1 MSAQNTRP
9 GSPAAEALD
18 ELLDATRLGGLAT
31 TPGGRVVASVSRPD
45 VKGTAYHSG
54 LVEILGWNSRGTHT
68 AQLPVV
74 DAATGPG
81 AGSDAARGT
90 GRLLPLTRG
99 NASAGG
105 AVLLEDGTTLF
116 TSKRVGEDGSE
127 ADEAQL
133 WALPPRGEAREIA
146 SRPGGFSG
154 IEVVEDADGTPGAR
168 RLFAQFEVHSQA
180 ADEAEHAEL
189 STTRKDAKVTAALH
203 DDFPTRFWNHD
214 LGPTRPVLAV
224 AELPSDLTCAE
235 PTADPVSAASA
246 HRAAQAAAD
255 GAEAPGDVPAG
266 APGGGVGDT
275 DDEDVAT
282 PQLLHFRYVDLP
294 AGRLGGW
301 VVNRQGTAALVAMN
315 GSVGDLLGMS
325 WLYLVDLTDAGA
337 APRLLR
343 EPDADREYS
352 PGEFSP
358 DGRFALI
365 GREQN
370 WTPTAS
376 TDSHVELL
384 DVATGDSREIWSEH
398 DYWVSPVWLDDVTL
412 VASSADQGRGSVW
425 IGGLED
431 AAPRRLA
438 GGPDQDLAFGGL
450 QVAAGQIVTTASGIC
465 VAPFPV
471 RIDPATGQVTPLA
484 NPAEEVVQ
492 TGTLTEVATTAAD
505 GTALRAWLRLPEGE
519 GPHPLVVFA
528 HGGPWGSWNAF
539 TFRWNP
545 NPFVAAGYAVLLPD
559 PAIST
564 GYGQH
569 MIDRGQQELGGAPFA
584 DIMALADATIARSD
598 IDESR
603 QAFAGGSYGGYMA
616 NWVAGHTGDRFRC
629 IITHSGA
636 WHMESKNRTNDN
648 SSWERGMRSD
658 SDTYS
663 PHHAVADIQVP
674 MLITHGARDY
684 RVPIGQAHWLWY
696 DLNAFSATPRD
707 EAGRTRHRFLYFP
720 DEGHWILGR
729 GNAQVWYET
738 FIGFLD
744 QHVHGTEW
752 DKPATLG

>member
-1 MSAQNTRP
+1 MTVENSQHDRSSIT
-9 GSPAAEALD
+9 D
-18 ELLDATRLGGLAT
+18 LLDAARLGGLAT
-31 TPGGRVVASVSRPD
+31 TRSGRVVASVSRPD
-45 VKGTAYHSG
+45 AKGTAYHSG
-54 LVEILGWNSRGTHT
+54 LVEIENWNPSGGHRAEDSR
-68 AQLPVV
+68 A
-74 DAATGPG
+74 DTGH
-81 AGSDAARGT
+81 
-90 GRLLPLTRG
+90 LVPLTRG
-99 NASAGG
+99 NASVGG

-127 ADEAQL
+127 ADDAQL

-146 SRPGGFSG
+146 SRPGGFGS
-154 IEVVEDADGTPGAR
+154 IEVIEGADGTPGAR
-168 RLFAQFEVHSQA
+168 RLLVEIEVHSQA
-180 ADEAEHAEL
+180 TDETEHAEL
-189 STTRKDAKVTAALH
+189 SSTRKDAKVTAALH
-203 DDFPTRFWNHD
+203 DDFPTRFWDHD

-224 AELPSDLTCAE
+224 ADLPSDLTWAE
-235 PTADPVSAASA
+235 PTPDP
-246 HRAAQAAAD
+246 
-255 GAEAPGDVPAG
+255 
-266 APGGGVGDT
+266 
-275 DDEDVAT
+275 DVAPT
-282 PQLLHFRYVDLP
+282 EGDDDAPAPQLLHLRYLDLP
-294 AGRLGGW
+294 EGRLGGW
-301 VVNRQGTAALVAMN
+301 VVDHTGTRALVSMN
-315 GSVGDLLGMS
+315 DSLNGLLGIS
-325 WLYLVDLTDAGA
+325 RLYLLDLAGGA
-337 APRLLR
+337 APQLLF
-343 EPDADREYS
+343 DATDALEYS

-358 DGRFALI
+358 DDTRALI
-365 GREQN
+365 GKHTT
-370 WTPTAS
+370 WTESAS
-376 TDSHVELL
+376 TDTQLQVL
-384 DVATGDSREIWSEH
+384 DLATLTTQDLWPEH
-398 DYWVSPVWLDDVTL
+398 DYWTGPTWLDDATVI
-412 VASSADQGRGSVW
+412 ASSDDQGRGSVW

-484 NPAEEVVQ
+484 NPAEEVAQ

-569 MIDRGQQELGGAPFA
+569 MIDRGQQELGGAPFT

-629 IITHSGA
+629 IITHASLWDTEAMG
-636 WHMESKNRTNDN
+636 HTTDN
-648 SSWERGMRSD
+648 SGWDRPMR
-658 SDTYS
+658 TQNAQFNPKRY
-663 PHHAVADIQVP
+663 VGDIQVP
-674 MLITHGARDY
+674 MLVIHGDHDY
-684 RVPIGQAHWLWY
+684 RVPISQGHALWY

>member
-1 MSAQNTRP
+1 MSDPHTQPET
-9 GSPAAEALD
+9 PAADVLAA
-18 ELLDATRLGGLAT
+18 LLDATRLGGLAT
-31 TPGGRVVASVSRPD
+31 TRGGRVVASVSAPD
-45 VKGTAYHSG
+45 TQGTAYHSG
-54 LVEILGWNSRGTHT
+54 LVEILGWNARGTHT

-74 DAATGPG
+74 DDAGHPG
-81 AGSDAARGT
+81 RPGRGSGASASAGH
-90 GRLLPLTRG
+90 LVPLTRG
-99 NASAGG
+99 NASVGG

-127 ADEAQL
+127 ADDAQL

-146 SRPGGFSG
+146 ARPGGFGS
-154 IEVVEDADGTPGAR
+154 IEVVEDADGVPGAR
-168 RLFAQFEVHSQA
+168 RLLVELEVHSQA

-189 STTRKDAKVTAALH
+189 SKARKDAKVTAALH

-224 AELPSDLTCAE
+224 ADLPSDLTWAK
-235 PTADPVSAASA
+235 PTAGRAGAGSAG
-246 HRAAQAAAD
+246 AD
-255 GAEAPGDVPAG
+255 RDVPAG
-266 APGGGVGDT
+266 TSTGDDAGAT
-275 DDEDVAT
+275 AASDEDAPE

-294 AGRLGGW
+294 EGRLGGW
-301 VVNRQGTAALVAMN
+301 VVNRQGTSALVSMN

-325 WLYLVDLTDAGA
+325 WLYLVDLTGRGT
-337 APRLLR
+337 APQLLR
-343 EPDADREYS
+343 EPDAEKEYS
-352 PGEFSP
+352 PGPFSP
-358 DGRFALI
+358 DGRSALI

-376 TDSHVELL
+376 SDSQVELL
-384 DVATGDSREIWSEH
+384 DVATGQSREIWPEH
-398 DYWVSPVWLDDVTL
+398 DFWVSPVWLDDSTL
-412 VASSADQGRGSVW
+412 VASSADRGRGSVW

-450 QVAAGQIVTTASGIC
+450 QVAAGQILTTASGID

-471 RIDPATGQVTPLA
+471 RIDPTSGQVTALA
-484 NPAEEVVQ
+484 NPADEIAGP
-492 TGTLTEVATTAAD
+492 GTLTEVTTTAAD

-528 HGGPWGSWNAF
+528 HGGPWGTWNAW

-569 MIDRGQQELGGAPFA
+569 MIDRGQQELGGAPFT
-584 DIMALADATIARSD
+584 DIMALADQAIARED

-629 IITHSGA
+629 IVTHSGA

-648 SSWERGMRSD
+648 SSWERGMRND

-663 PHHAVADIQVP
+663 PHHAIRDIQVP

-696 DLNAFSATPRD
+696 DLNAFSATPTD
-707 EAGRTRHRFLYFP
+707 ENGRTRHRFLYFP
-720 DEGHWILGR
+720 DEGHWITGR

-738 FIGFLD
+738 LLGFLD
-744 QHVHGTEW
+744 QHVRGNAW